1 MSYDWYICVNLVL
14 SKMKKITVVIVLMLL
29 MNCSEKETTKPIEL
43 PADNPFNVSLNQ
55 PFDYAKVTGNDI
67 EAYVEVAIKNATQ
80 TIDQI
85 KRESSP
91 SLENTFLAFDAV
103 FNKLYQAN
111 NNAFML
117 YWTSTDSI
125 TRVKGIEYSQKVDSL
140 NTAISSDKGL
150 FKQFE
155 IFAASDDYS
164 KLNDRRKRFVDD
176 IIDNFKQSGVNLT
189 DDKLSQF
196 KTLKAEI
203 SELTSQYSTNMNTAN
218 LVLTLDEAG
227 AKGLPESFKEKYKS
241 ENGTYEIP
249 AQPSTRGPVMSN
261 ATHPETRKAFQMLYS
276 NRGAEKNVAIMN
288 QLVEKRYQLGQ
299 LMGYTSYAEYNLV
312 PKMAKKPET
321 VWKFI
326 DDLVAESKEKA
337 IQDIEVLRTAR
348 KKLDNISND
357 DVLNSW
363 DLAYYKNQILK
374 TEYQVDAEKIR
385 EYLPIDACLDG
396 MFELYQELL
405 NIEFKKVEN
414 ASVWH
419 EDVQAYEVYENDKL
433 KGRFFLDLFPRPN
446 KESWFY
452 AVPLSSG
459 KQMKAGYEV
468 PVTMLLGNFTKGTD
482 KRPSMITHS
491 ELNTLFHE
499 FGHVMDSM
507 AYEGEYSLQADTK
520 SDFVEAMSQIFENW
534 IWDYDTLSSFAKHY
548 ETGEV
553 LPKELF
559 DNMVKAKN
567 VSSGLSA
574 QGSLRSCM
582 YDMNLYDKY
591 NPEQP
596 LDTDQ
601 LWRDIDKQLGVMD
614 WYVEGTHPQGSWIHI
629 NTHPVYY
636 YGYLWSEVYAQDMF
650 TVFEKNGLRD
660 QKTGVNYRKLI
671 LANGSQRAVDTA
683 VEEFLGRPMNNKA
696 YVKSLGLE

>member
-1 MSYDWYICVNLVL
+1 MKKLATFLVL
-14 SKMKKITVVIVLMLL
+14 LSL
-29 MNCSEKETTKPIEL
+29 MNCSEKETEKVIAEL
-43 PADNPFNVSLNQ
+43 PKDNPFNVPLNA
-55 PFDYAKVTGNDI
+55 PFDYANVTGEAI
-67 EAYVEVAIKNATQ
+67 EAYVSYEMENAAQ
-80 TIDQI
+80 TIETI
-85 KRESSP
+85 KSQSTP
-91 SLENTFLAFDAV
+91 TLENTFLPFDAV
-103 FNKLYQAN
+103 FNKLSQAN
-111 NNAFML
+111 NNAFMM

-125 TRVKGIEYSQKVDSL
+125 TRAKGIEYSKKVDSL
-140 NTAISSDKGL
+140 NTAISSDKAL
-150 FKQFE
+150 FKKFE
-155 IFAASDDYS
+155 SFAASEDYT
-164 KLNDRRKRFVDD
+164 KLNDRRQRFVDD
-176 IIDNFKQSGVNLT
+176 IIDGFEQSGVNLT
-189 DDKLSQF
+189 DDKLSQV
-196 KTLKAEI
+196 KVLKAEI

-227 AKGLPESFKEKYKS
+227 AKGLPESFKETYKS

-249 AQPSTRGPVMSN
+249 AQPSTRGPVMDN
-261 ATHPETRKAFQMLYS
+261 ALSSETRKAYMMLYS

-299 LMGYTSYAEYNLV
+299 LMGYKSYAEYNLV
-312 PKMAKKPET
+312 PKMAKNPET

-326 DDLVAESKEKA
+326 DDLVAESKAKA
-337 IQDIEVLRTAR
+337 IQDIEVLKTTR
-348 KKLDNISND
+348 KNIDNIGND
-357 DVLNSW
+357 EALNAW
-363 DLAYYKNQILK
+363 DLSYYKNQILK
-374 TEYQVDAEKIR
+374 TEYQVDTEKIR
-385 EYLPIDACLDG
+385 EYLPIDTCLEG
-396 MFELYQELL
+396 MFALYQELL
-405 NIEFKKVEN
+405 VVEFRKIDN

-419 EDVQAYEVYENDKL
+419 EDVQAYEVYENDTL

-452 AVPLSSG
+452 AVPLSTG
-459 KQMKAGYEV
+459 KQMKNGYEV
-468 PVTMLLGNFTKGTD
+468 PVAMLLGNFTKGTD
-482 KRPSMITHS
+482 KLPSMISHN
-491 ELNTLFHE
+491 ELSTLFHE
-499 FGHVMDSM
+499 FGHIMDCM
-507 AYEGEYSLQADTK
+507 AYEGEYSLQANTK

-534 IWDYDTLSSFAKHY
+534 IWDYETLSSFAKHY

-553 LPKELF
+553 LPKALF
-559 DNMVKAKN
+559 DNMVNAKT

-574 QGSLRSCM
+574 QGSLRSCI

-614 WYVEGTHPQGSWIHI
+614 WYIEGTHPQGSWIHI

-660 QKTGVNYRKLI
+660 QNTGVRYRKLI
-671 LANGSQRAVDTA
+671 LANGSQRTVSEA

-696 YVKSLGLE
+696 YIKSLGLE